1 MGLEI
6 GERVD
11 RHRGRWDLSEHSEP
25 SREKNQ
31 LPGLHPNGGEM
42 ACLGSVS
49 LGSPALSIYFMCL
62 GI

>member
-25 SREKNQ
+25 SRRKINFQAYILMEERW
-31 LPGLHPNGGEM
+31 H
-42 ACLGSVS
+42 A
-49 LGSPALSIYFMCL
+49 
-62 GI
+62 